1 MAEIRLIAQMRVAPG
16 SADRFIAGWQEHLR
30 DVAAE
35 PGCLQYEMFRSVDD
49 TDQIALLERWASQD
63 DFDVHTAR
71 ELAQPGGPGVSTVA
85 DLVVESNGALY
96 HTEIYDRRRF
106 GFDGTAWVEAQD

>member
-1 MAEIRLIAQMRVAPG
+1 
-16 SADRFIAGWQEHLR
+16 
-30 DVAAE
+30 
-35 PGCLQYEMFRSVDD
+35 MFRSVDD

-85 DLVVESNGALY
+85 ELVVESNGALY

-106 GFDGTAWVEAQD
+106 GFDGTAWVEAED